1 MRKLWWQKAALAT
14 FVVLQ
19 PGQATADLV
28 REQAGV
34 YMGPHTTAQDGKR
47 PPMAEGKRLPSI
59 KQEMELM
66 KKQRQDEMLR
76 QPWFSHHHHQRAGGA
91 DGSECGATDSKML
104 ASSICR
110 SDSMAEEAVLNKQAT
125 LLQERTSALL
135 TSLESGTYAL
145 PPSVQPQETTR
156 SGGGEKSLLS
166 DGTLRV
172 PKAYYRGQVG
182 DSLAQRD
189 AELEALDRG
198 VRRPRILYSY
208 GAGTPPSE
216 LSDMDVTQEMQ
227 SPDPSA
233 ECAKMDASP
242 DPQVGP
248 EPEPQR
254 GRSDFLSRIG
264 PSAQA
269 PNYLTWTSLKSCN
282 VPGLQCVTDVPG
294 QAQDSCTLKDGQVSQ
309 SLVSMLVRV
318 TLGIVVAY
326 GESRSVRSVIDPV
339 LSVVGEKGPAEA
351 SWKAGWAAVETGRLL
366 RHHWQCGAAI
376 VFGASQALGQRAV
389 EATVASGKAVLAA
402 GSRIVCGEPPEVRI
416 GVVGMASLPSSQ
428 RRQAAPLYEFVGE
441 KRSDAGNRPLH
452 PNIVTD
458 PQMFDPARAAI
469 EGF

>member
-14 FVVLQ
+14 LVVLQ
-19 PGQATADLV
+19 PGQTTADLV

-34 YMGPHTTAQDGKR
+34 RVERGLKQETGRRTQDGKR
-47 PPMAEGKRLPSI
+47 PFLPPMAEEKRLASI

-76 QPWFSHHHHQRAGGA
+76 QPWFSHHQR
-91 DGSECGATDSKML
+91 SATDSKML

-135 TSLESGTYAL
+135 TSLESGASAL
-145 PPSVQPQETTR
+145 PSSVQPHVTPR
-156 SGGGEKSLLS
+156 SGVGEKSLLS
-166 DGTLRV
+166 EGTLRV

-208 GAGTPPSE
+208 GAGTPPPE
-216 LSDMDVTQEMQ
+216 LSDMDVTEGMQ
-227 SPDPSA
+227 SCDHSA
-233 ECAKMDASP
+233 ECAKIGASP
-242 DPQVGP
+242 DPEVGP
-248 EPEPQR
+248 EPESQR
-254 GRSDFLSRIG
+254 GRSDFLSSMRVSG
-264 PSAQA
+264 PCAEWVKEVDGE
-269 PNYLTWTSLKSCN
+269 N
-282 VPGLQCVTDVPG
+282 CVTDVPG
-294 QAQDSCTLKDGQVSQ
+294 QAQNSCSLTGGQASQ

-318 TLGIVVAY
+318 MLGIVVAY
-326 GESRSVRSVIDPV
+326 GESREVRSVIDPV

-351 SWKAGWAAVETGRLL
+351 SRKAGRAAVETGRLL
-366 RHHWQCGAAI
+366 RHHTAK
-376 VFGASQALGQRAV
+376 ASQALGQRVV

-402 GSRIVCGEPPEVRI
+402 GSRIVCGEPPEAKI

-452 PNIVTD
+452 PNIVTV

>member
-14 FVVLQ
+14 LVVLQ
-19 PGQATADLV
+19 PGQTTADLV
-28 REQAGV
+28 REQAGFRV
-34 YMGPHTTAQDGKR
+34 ERGLKQETAKRPHTTAHDGKR
-47 PPMAEGKRLPSI
+47 PFLPPMAEEKRLASI

-66 KKQRQDEMLR
+66 KKQRQDEMLK
-76 QPWFSHHHHQRAGGA
+76 QPWFSHHQR
-91 DGSECGATDSKML
+91 SGATDSKML

-135 TSLESGTYAL
+135 TSLESRASAL
-145 PPSVQPQETTR
+145 PSSVQPHVTPR

-166 DGTLRV
+166 EGTLRV

-208 GAGTPPSE
+208 GAGTPPPE

-227 SPDPSA
+227 CPDPSA
-233 ECAKMDASP
+233 ECAKIGASP
-242 DPQVGP
+242 DPEVGP

-254 GRSDFLSRIG
+254 GRGDFLSSMPVSG
-264 PSAQA
+264 PCAECV
-269 PNYLTWTSLKSCN
+269 TD
-282 VPGLQCVTDVPG
+282 VPGLHCVTDVPG
-294 QAQDSCTLKDGQVSQ
+294 QAQNSCSLTGGQGSQ

-318 TLGIVVAY
+318 MLGIVVAY
-326 GESRSVRSVIDPV
+326 GESREVRSVIDPV

-351 SWKAGWAAVETGRLL
+351 SRRAGRAAVDTGRLL
-366 RHHWQCGAAI
+366 RHHTAK
-376 VFGASQALGQRAV
+376 ASQALGQRVV
-389 EATVASGKAVLAA
+389 EATVASGKAVIAA
-402 GSRIVCGEPPEVRI
+402 GSRIVCGEPPEAKI

-452 PNIVTD
+452 PNIVTV